1 SYDDP
6 AAGLYHKG
14 VEPWEQNI
22 TTLTDFDSKW
32 KDMLPPGVRI
42 PTSPAESSS
51 YPVGVYEGGGYQSR
65 GVFRPANDCRMRTNT
80 SPAFCPVCIRAIDR
94 LIDFYVK

>member
-1 SYDDP
+1 
-6 AAGLYHKG
+6 
-14 VEPWEQNI
+14 
-22 TTLTDFDSKW
+22 
-32 KDMLPPGVRI
+32 MLPPGVRI